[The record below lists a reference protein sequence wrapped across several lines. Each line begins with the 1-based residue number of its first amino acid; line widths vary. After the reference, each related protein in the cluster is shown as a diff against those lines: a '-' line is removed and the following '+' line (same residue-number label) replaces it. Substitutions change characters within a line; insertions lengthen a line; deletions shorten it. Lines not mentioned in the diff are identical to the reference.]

1 MHPVIFGFI
10 YMAADKIL
18 ALFQCFPPL
27 RALLLVFL
35 PKAVQSVFAGLGDYY
50 TWKLSER
57 IYGRGS
63 RAAWTTVRVLVFHN
77 TNIKRIDD
85 LF

>member
-1 MHPVIFGFI
+1 MHPVLFSLI
-10 YMAADKIL
+10 YMAADKVL

-27 RALLLVFL
+27 RALILVFL

-50 TWKLSER
+50 TWKLAEK

-63 RAAWTTVRVLVFHN
+63 SPAWATV
-77 TNIKRIDD
+77 
-85 LF
+85 